1 MLFWVTATLLTACA
15 VLSVL
20 VPLVRRAPDAE
31 QPSSH
36 DLEVYRDQ
44 LAELDRDAARGLIRA
59 AEAEEARAEIARRI
73 LKIAGEHSGPAAGR
87 PRKFGVARA
96 GAFAAVL
103 SVPLVSWGL
112 YAVLG
117 SPDMPSQ
124 PLAARLAA
132 DPAECAGRRADC
144 ARRGAS
150 GRQFRTTAAAGTC
163 WPRSICAWAASTM
176 RSRPSARRSGSSA
189 RPPTARPGLA
199 RRSPLQRA
207 GSSAPRPRA
216 RSSAR

>member
-20 VPLVRRAPDAE
+20 VPIVRRAPAAE

-44 LAELDRDAARGLIRA
+44 LAELDRDASRGLIRA
-59 AEAEEARAEIARRI
+59 AEAEEARAEISRRI
-73 LKIAGEHSGPAAGR
+73 LKAAGENSGPAAGR

-103 SVPLVSWGL
+103 SVPVVSWGL

-117 SPDMPSQ
+117 SPDNPSQ

-132 DPAECAGRRADC
+132 DPANVPTIG
-144 ARRGAS
+144 
-150 GRQFRTTAAAGTC
+150 AAA
-163 WPRSICAWAASTM
+163 
-176 RSRPSARRSGSSA
+176 
-189 RPPTARPGLA
+189 PT
-199 RRSPLQRA
+199 
-207 GSSAPRPRA
+207 
-216 RSSAR
+216 